1 MKVETFE
8 IDIPDADLTELRE
21 RLTATRWPGPALSAA
36 WENGSDLSFM
46 QRLAAH
52 WRDGFDWRAQERRLN
67 ALSQYVAGLD
77 GQDVHFIHAR
87 GEGAAPMPLV
97 LTHGWPGSFLEFEQ
111 ILPIYRNN
119 AIVLRTL
126 YFDRESLDALCQP
139 STIEYFYPIIYN
151 SVGEGYLALIRSLLE
166 TRHLSQAQTALKE
179 LEAWVNTHPAEK
191 PFFEQAQEAWKNS

>member
-21 RLTATRWPGPALSAA
+21 RVTATRWPGPALSAA

-111 ILPIYRNN
+111 ILPM
-119 AIVLRTL
+119 LTHP
-126 YFDRESLDALCQP
+126 SL
-139 STIEYFYPIIYN
+139 F
-151 SVGEGYLALIRSLLE
+151 GE
-166 TRHLSQAQTALKE
+166 TRRMRST
-179 LEAWVNTHPAEK
+179 
-191 PFFEQAQEAWKNS
+191 S